1 MNIDFPIWLEV
12 PNVVK
17 VIVSK
22 LPDKDKKLQA
32 EAVKEVE
39 RLLYR
44 DNSDRRE
51 TIQGIM
57 KTIQT
62 QLHDTIS

>member
-1 MNIDFPIWLEV
+1 MNIEFPIWLEV

-22 LPDKDKKLQA
+22 LPDKDKKLQV

-44 DNSDRRE
+44 DNYDRRE

-57 KTIQT
+57 KTIHT